1 MAGLIRHL
9 IIFCKFVLMERG
21 GCIYFITNT
30 YNTVLYLG
38 VTSDLQKRIYQHKNK
53 EFPNSFTAKYNCN
66 KLVYF
71 ELFANIEEAIAREKN
86 LKNWKREWKNDL
98 IIKMNPEWKD
108 LSSEVEN
115 W

>member
-1 MAGLIRHL
+1 
-9 IIFCKFVLMERG
+9 MEKG
-21 GCIYFITNT
+21 GCIYFMTNT

-38 VTSDLQKRIYQHKNK
+38 VTSDLQTRIYQHKYK
-53 EFPNSFTAKYNCN
+53 EYLYSFTARYNCN

-71 ELFANIEEAIAREKN
+71 EVFSNIEEAIAREKN

-98 IIKMNPEWKD
+98 ISKVNPEWND
-108 LSSEVEN
+108 LSYEVEN